1 MADRKRN
8 TFVFNEDWGES
19 IDNAPQ
25 EERLLLYEAIRRY
38 AIYDEDTE
46 LPIYSSAVMSIIKQQ
61 INRNKQKY
69 EDVRKKRAEAGR
81 IGNLKRW
88 GDSSQKIANIAN
100 ASKCDI
106 SEQMSQ
112 IVANVADNLNGNGN
126 DNGIIINDNDNKKNK
141 SKKESRFIPP
151 TIEEIRTY
159 ATEKGYEF
167 VDAEMF
173 WNFYESKNWMVGKNK
188 MSKWRSAVA
197 NWNKTEQKRNVYG
210 TGRQFNGKNREEYV
224 RDLYQEQVD
233 RAPRENVGTAEDGSG
248 TVQAEL
254 PFD

>member
-25 EERLLLYEAIRRY
+25 NERLLLYEAIRKY
-38 AIYDEDTE
+38 AIYDEDTK
-46 LPIYSSAVMSIIKQQ
+46 LPTYSSAVMSIVKQQ
-61 INRNKQKY
+61 IDRNKQKF
-69 EDVRKKRAEAGR
+69 EEVRRKRIEAGR

-88 GDSSQKIANIAN
+88 GDSSQKVADVAN
-100 ASKCDI
+100 ASTCDI
-106 SEQMSQ
+106 CEQMSQ
-112 IVANVADNLNGNGN
+112 MVANVANIADNGNGN
-126 DNGIIINDNDNKKNK
+126 VNGNVNENIDKKNK

-151 TIEEIRTY
+151 TIEEIRAY

-173 WNFYESKNWMVGKNK
+173 WNFYESKNWMIGKNK
-188 MSKWRSAVA
+188 MTKWRSAVA
-197 NWNKTEQKRNVYG
+197 NWNKTEQKRNKYG

-233 RAPRENVGTAEDGSG
+233 RAPRKDVGTAEDGSG
-248 TVQAEL
+248 TVQTKL